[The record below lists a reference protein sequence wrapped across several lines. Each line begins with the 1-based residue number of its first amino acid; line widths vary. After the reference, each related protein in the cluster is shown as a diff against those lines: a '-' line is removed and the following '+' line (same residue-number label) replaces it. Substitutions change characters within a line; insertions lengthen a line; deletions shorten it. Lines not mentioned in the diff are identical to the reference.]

1 MGSIGK
7 DQGFW
12 KPNKLSTINPDGL
25 FTKSSTFQGKKE
37 VKKMA
42 KKVLIVDD
50 EEDVRTYLNS
60 LLSNN
65 GYETEM
71 AEDGED
77 AFRKVKEFG
86 PNIVILDIIMPN
98 QSGVGFYRNLKKS
111 EIYSDIPVIILSGV
125 TAYKDFFARER
136 GGLPKPQEFVE
147 KPFST
152 KELLSKIEVCVK

>member
-1 MGSIGK
+1 VQRRRWTFYEAI
-7 DQGFW
+7 
-12 KPNKLSTINPDGL
+12 NLSGE
-25 FTKSSTFQGKKE
+25 KGGE
-37 VKKMA
+37 KMA

-77 AFRKVKEFG
+77 AFRKVKEFS
-86 PNIVILDIIMPN
+86 PDLIILDIIMPN

-111 EIYSDIPVIILSGV
+111 KIYSDIPVIILSGV

-152 KELLSKIEVCVK
+152 EELLSKVEAYLR